1 MNNSE
6 LKYRMIRAINEMCIV
21 SNSREFRVKADKV
34 LKETINSPSYMLG
47 QRVIEIKKLVLKHYP
62 EDDSLISYTII
73 QYMNRIEELWEEE
86 KEE

>member
-1 MNNSE
+1 
-6 LKYRMIRAINEMCIV
+6 MIRAINEMCIV
-21 SNSREFRVKADKV
+21 SNSRDFRVRADKV

>member
-21 SNSREFRVKADKV
+21 SNSRDFRVKADKI

-62 EDDSLISYTII
+62 EDESLISYTII
-73 QYMNRIEELWEEE
+73 QYMNGIEDLWEEE

>member
-21 SNSREFRVKADKV
+21 SNSRDFRVRADKV

-62 EDDSLISYTII
+62 EEDSLISYTII